1 MALGGKAC
9 ETRTSGAV
17 VLFPRS
23 EELVGY
29 AALHGIYEEPE
40 RRKGIGRRSPM
51 PKPSTQPL
59 RISSTVIREQVHQ
72 LDAIG
77 AAFLAP
83 WLVLAVIAALVVLV
97 YATVF

>member
-1 MALGGKAC
+1 
-9 ETRTSGAV
+9 
-17 VLFPRS
+17 
-23 EELVGY
+23 
-29 AALHGIYEEPE
+29 
-40 RRKGIGRRSPM
+40 M